1 MLGKLVKYELKSS
14 GRLLTLMYAA
24 ILVVALIGGIMLRGS
39 AVVGKELPLIILFL
53 IYLILV
59 VAMMIITLVVIVGRF
74 FKSLLSQEGYLMH
87 TLPVP
92 TWNHVLC
99 KTLTALIWIV
109 LAVIVLFVSGAI
121 FLFVSGAIFLFGAGA
136 ARDMFAALDLTGLRN
151 VLSQNAVMITLFLVV
166 MIVQLVRMVL
176 QAYVSMA
183 VGATANKHKI
193 FFSFLVFVIIVI
205 VLNIVTAVIAL
216 GSLANNMSILT
227 FTGYETLIYQLI
239 FDGVLTVVFFAVT
252 TLFLR
257 KKLNLE

>member
-121 FLFVSGAIFLFGAGA
+121 FLFGAGA
-136 ARDMFAALDLTGLRN
+136 ARDMFAALDLDGLRN

-183 VGATANKHKI
+183 VGAAANKHKI

-239 FDGVLTVVFFAVT
+239 FDGVLAVIFFAVT